1 MRETKLRKT
10 FHSDNNPAYL
20 PRSSADRYILPRPHI
35 LNDKT
40 FTYLTGRSWAQRRVP
55 SLLVMSGVGV
65 ETAEEVVDAKVC
77 DDDADKGDG
86 NIYEEIA

>member
-10 FHSDNNPAYL
+10 FHSDNNPAHL

-35 LNDKT
+35 LNDFYISHRTVLAK
-40 FTYLTGRSWAQRRVP
+40 RRVP

>member
-1 MRETKLRKT
+1 MVARYGIIIQ
-10 FHSDNNPAYL
+10 AL
-20 PRSSADRYILPRPHI
+20 PPYTTDIELQI
-35 LNDKT
+35 
-40 FTYLTGRSWAQRRVP
+40 